1 MKKQKF
7 IEVHSD
13 YQDPETGNIAI
24 DAYLTTDDETP
35 GRTVCWVS
43 PDGKIIPGTNPECES
58 DDLECSV
65 VQEAIADARL
75 CQEEDK
81 QKLVDDVIDD
91 LKESF
96 NHGDYTVLD
105 DLLKRIPSKNL
116 IQALPEEKWKNYTIG
131 DPLK

>member
-75 CQEEDK
+75 SQEEDK

>member
-1 MKKQKF
+1 M
-7 IEVHSD
+7 
-13 YQDPETGNIAI
+13 
-24 DAYLTTDDETP
+24 
-35 GRTVCWVS
+35 
-43 PDGKIIPGTNPECES
+43 
-58 DDLECSV
+58 

-131 DPLK
+131 DP

>member
-105 DLLKRIPSKNL
+105 DLLKMIPSKNL